1 VPTPLIDNEP
11 GPVHGRPVSGFVPV
25 VLGSSPVGIV
35 GETGFSLRG
44 GKTVVFPLSTGLTVF
59 PLSIGLLVFCA
70 AAAVAVAIRTK
81 QLRLISARR
90 FAVIRCPPGSFVVS
104 KLQHCTPFA
113 GVWKRQ
119 SNQSSLPAALIGPQI
134 AKPPVSRNPTALPCP
149 PYVPCM
155 QSRHRAGVEP
165 MIGI

>member
-1 VPTPLIDNEP
+1 MAGPFRSLLSLWAVPLAVPIALPFTGGADVPGRVPTPRIDNEP

-70 AAAVAVAIRTK
+70 NVAVAVRMRAPRPTSPMRSATMVNLPIRAPRT
-81 QLRLISARR
+81 LIKMKSRASRR
-90 FAVIRCPPGSFVVS
+90 
-104 KLQHCTPFA
+104 H
-113 GVWKRQ
+113 
-119 SNQSSLPAALIGPQI
+119 
-134 AKPPVSRNPTALPCP
+134 
-149 PYVPCM
+149 
-155 QSRHRAGVEP
+155 
-165 MIGI
+165 